1 MVTEARA
8 ARLSDMTS
16 RTRARLIAI
25 ALVCLAGCGAAA
37 PTAVV
42 LTGSG
47 SRSYSVDT
55 GTDFTI
61 RLQTIGPGAYE
72 SPPGVSS
79 SIVRFLDVSQA
90 AFAIPAGPTQ
100 LFRFHAASSG
110 QAIIVFS
117 HSGNN
122 PVVTDTIAVR

>member
-1 MVTEARA
+1 
-8 ARLSDMTS
+8 MTS
-16 RTRARLIAI
+16 RTRARLIAV
-25 ALVCLAGCGAAA
+25 ALMTVAGCGAAT
-37 PTAVV
+37 PTSVI

-61 RLQTIGPGAYE
+61 TLQTIGPGAYE
-72 SPPGVSS
+72 SPPAVSS

-90 AFAIPAGPTQ
+90 AFAVPAGPTQ
-100 LFRFHAASSG
+100 LFRFHGVSSG

-117 HSGNN
+117 HSGDNA
-122 PVVTDTIAVR
+122 VVTDTIVVR

>member
-1 MVTEARA
+1 
-8 ARLSDMTS
+8 MTS
-16 RTRARLIAI
+16 KTRARFIAI
-25 ALVCLAGCGAAA
+25 ALVTVAGCGAA
-37 PTAVV
+37 TATSVI

-61 RLQTIGPGAYE
+61 TLQTIGPGEQYE
-72 SPPGVSS
+72 SPPAVSS

-90 AFAIPAGPTQ
+90 AFAVPAGPTQ
-100 LFRFHAASSG
+100 LFRFHAESSG

-117 HSGNN
+117 HSGNSA
-122 PVVTDTIAVR
+122 VVTDTIVVR

>member
-1 MVTEARA
+1 
-8 ARLSDMTS
+8 MTS

-25 ALVCLAGCGAAA
+25 ALVCLAGCSGST
-37 PTAVV
+37 PTSIV

-47 SRSYSVDT
+47 SRSYSVDA
-55 GTDFTI
+55 GADFTI
-61 RLQTIGPGAYE
+61 MLQTIGPGAYE
-72 SPPGVSS
+72 SPPAVSS

-100 LFRFHAASSG
+100 LFRFHATSSG
-110 QAIIVFS
+110 QAIIIFS